1 MTLLSVRNLTRRYG
15 GLLAVNNV
23 SFDVAQGEI
32 LGIMGANGAG
42 KTTLFAMIGGNIA
55 PSAGTICLDGVP
67 IQESRP
73 ERVNALG
80 VAQTFQIV
88 RPFPSMT
95 VLENV
100 LVATLYGRSQTRSI
114 TEARERSLDML
125 EEMGLADRA
134 DMLATHLNLAGRKRL
149 EIARALA
156 TSPRLLLLDEVLAGL
171 NATEVATAL
180 DLIRS
185 VRERYRISIV
195 IIEHVMKALMRL
207 SDRVLVLHEGRKI
220 AEGLPQVVANDPE
233 VIRAY
238 LGKRRDARPA

>member
-42 KTTLFAMIGGNIA
+42 KTTLFAMIGGKLA
-55 PSAGTICLDGVP
+55 PSAGTISLDGVP

-100 LVATLYGRSQTRSI
+100 LVATLYGRSQTKSI
-114 TEARERSLDML
+114 IEARERSLAML

-134 DMLATHLNLAGRKRL
+134 DMLAAHLNLAARKRL

-171 NATEVATAL
+171 NATEVANAL

>member
-95 VLENV
+95 VLENEI
-100 LVATLYGRSQTRSI
+100 GR
-114 TEARERSLDML
+114 A
-125 EEMGLADRA
+125 
-134 DMLATHLNLAGRKRL
+134 
-149 EIARALA
+149 
-156 TSPRLLLLDEVLAGL
+156 
-171 NATEVATAL
+171 
-180 DLIRS
+180 
-185 VRERYRISIV
+185 
-195 IIEHVMKALMRL
+195 HV
-207 SDRVLVLHEGRKI
+207 
-220 AEGLPQVVANDPE
+220 
-233 VIRAY
+233 
-238 LGKRRDARPA
+238 